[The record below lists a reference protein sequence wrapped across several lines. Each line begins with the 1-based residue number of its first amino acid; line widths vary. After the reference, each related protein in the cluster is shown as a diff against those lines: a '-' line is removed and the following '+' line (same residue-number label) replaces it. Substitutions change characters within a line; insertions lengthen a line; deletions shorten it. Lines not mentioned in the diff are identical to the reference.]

1 MDKDQTGIGSDG
13 NPVAASTQVLNRTR
27 RRWWRYN
34 GALAPLRAKTARQAH
49 DRRAPWSPRGPGVE

>member
-1 MDKDQTGIGSDG
+1 MDKDQMVIGSDS

-34 GALAPLRAKTARQAH
+34 GALAPLSAQAATQAH
-49 DRRAPWSPRGPGVE
+49 DRRAPGSPRGPGVE